1 MNSTLN
7 YSDTNDKKRKAI
19 NTLDILKYGIFIIF
33 SILISFV
40 NIKFNNENI
49 VIPIS
54 VAFVIAMIA
63 NDIPIGGVLVAEAI
77 TLGFRFGMG
86 GFGIYIVEILMFV
99 LSIFIL
105 KPIEIKMDS
114 EKYKLGKRVVIITI
128 ITSMLMYMKKY
139 PFYAVCEFTI
149 FSLCLEYIF
158 YKIFSNGIN
167 VIKNFGKSKAYSE
180 IEIIS
185 AGVFLAV
192 AIIPL
197 FALHEKIALMISGI
211 LIMADLWLVTSK
223 LKLKYGMVASI
234 VFCVIAFIMVDE
246 PMRYFAYFIFIG
258 LFSTFINRM
267 NKIIFFFINSL
278 FIGLAFYFN
287 FKYKINLMILIEMLI
302 GMMSLLFVRAV
313 KKVDYTT
320 DVKMLP
326 EAMMEIEEKQDV
338 EKEKRK
344 EKLSNFK
351 IKVKNAMSYN
361 KTNILYDE
369 LYKNRNNILDDIF
382 NVLDVSKFISDD
394 EIIKILND
402 KKIYFAEENNEFD
415 EEIQKMQV
423 KGVTRLINNVFMNIK

>member
-192 AIIPL
+192 AVIPL

-234 VFCVIAFIMVDE
+234 VFCAIAFIMVDE

-258 LFSTFINRM
+258 LFSALLNRM
-267 NKIIFFFINSL
+267 NKIIFFFMNSL

-382 NVLDVSKFISDD
+382 NVLDVSKSISDD

-415 EEIQKMQV
+415 EEIQRMQV
-423 KGVTRLINNVFMNIK
+423 KGVTRLINNVFINIK

>member
-77 TLGFRFGMG
+77 TLGFRFGTG
-86 GFGIYIVEILMFV
+86 GFGIYIVEILMFI

-105 KPIEIKMDS
+105 EPIEIKMDS

-192 AIIPL
+192 SIIPL
-197 FALHEKIALMISGI
+197 FALHGKIALMISGI
-211 LIMADLWLVTSK
+211 LIMADLWLVSSK

-234 VFCVIAFIMVDE
+234 VFCLLAFIMLDE
-246 PMRYFAYFIFIG
+246 PTRYFAYFIFIG
-258 LFSTFINRM
+258 LFSALF
-267 NKIIFFFINSL
+267 NKINKIVFFFMNSL
-278 FIGLAFYFN
+278 FIGLACYFY
-287 FKYKINLMILIEMLI
+287 FKYKTNLIVLIEMLI

-313 KKVDYTT
+313 KKVDYT
-320 DVKMLP
+320 DDLKMLP

-382 NVLDVSKFISDD
+382 NVLDVSRSISDD

-415 EEIQKMQV
+415 DEIQRMQV

>member
-77 TLGFRFGMG
+77 TFGFRFGTG
-86 GFGIYIVEILMFV
+86 GFGIYIVEILMFI

-185 AGVFLAV
+185 AGVFIAV

-197 FALHEKIALMISGI
+197 FSLHGKITLMISGI

-234 VFCVIAFIMVDE
+234 VFSVLGFIMFDE
-246 PMRYFAYFIFIG
+246 PMHYFAYFIFIG
-258 LFSTFINRM
+258 LFSALLNRM
-267 NKIIFFFINSL
+267 NKIIFFFMNSL
-278 FIGLAFYFN
+278 FIGLVFYFN
-287 FKYKINLMILIEMLI
+287 FKYKINLIILIEMLI
-302 GMMSLLFVRAV
+302 GMMVLLFVRAV
-313 KKVDYTT
+313 KKVDYTD

-338 EKEKRK
+338 EKEKRR

-382 NVLDVSKFISDD
+382 NVLNVSKSISDD

-402 KKIYFAEENNEFD
+402 KKIYLAEENNKFD
-415 EEIQKMQV
+415 KEIQMMQV

>member
-7 YSDTNDKKRKAI
+7 YSDTNDKKRKTI

-158 YKIFSNGIN
+158 YKVFSNGIN

-185 AGVFLAV
+185 AGVFIAV

-234 VFCVIAFIMVDE
+234 VFCAIAFIMVDE

-258 LFSTFINRM
+258 LFSALLNRM
-267 NKIIFFFINSL
+267 NKIVFFFMNSL

-313 KKVDYTT
+313 RKVDYTT

-326 EAMMEIEEKQDV
+326 EAMMEIEEKQDL

-382 NVLDVSKFISDD
+382 NVLDVSKSISDD

-415 EEIQKMQV
+415 EEIQRMQV
-423 KGVTRLINNVFMNIK
+423 KGVTRLINNVFINIK

>member
-63 NDIPIGGVLVAEAI
+63 NDIPIGGVLIAEAI
-77 TLGFRFGMG
+77 TLGFRFGTG
-86 GFGIYIVEILMFV
+86 GFEIYIVEILMFI

-185 AGVFLAV
+185 AGVFIAV

-197 FALHEKIALMISGI
+197 FALHGKIALMISGI

-234 VFCVIAFIMVDE
+234 VFCLLGFVIVDE

-267 NKIIFFFINSL
+267 NKIIFFFMNSL
-278 FIGLAFYFN
+278 FIGLACYFY
-287 FKYKINLMILIEMLI
+287 FKYKINLIVLIEMLI

-313 KKVDYTT
+313 KKVDYT
-320 DVKMLP
+320 DNVKMLP

-382 NVLDVSKFISDD
+382 NVLDVSKSISDD

-415 EEIQKMQV
+415 EEIQRMQV

>member
-86 GFGIYIVEILMFV
+86 GFGIYIVEILMFI

-185 AGVFLAV
+185 AGVFIAV

-234 VFCVIAFIMVDE
+234 VFCAIAFIMVDE

-258 LFSTFINRM
+258 LFSALLNRM
-267 NKIIFFFINSL
+267 NKIIFFFMNSL
-278 FIGLAFYFN
+278 FIGLACYFY
-287 FKYKINLMILIEMLI
+287 FKYKTNLIVLIEMLI

-313 KKVDYTT
+313 KKVDYTD

-382 NVLDVSKFISDD
+382 NVLDVSKSISDD

-415 EEIQKMQV
+415 EEIQRMQV

>member
-77 TLGFRFGMG
+77 TLGFRFGTD
-86 GFGIYIVEILMFV
+86 GFGIYIVEILMFI

-197 FALHEKIALMISGI
+197 SALHEKIALMISGI

-234 VFCVIAFIMVDE
+234 VFCAIAFIMVDE

-258 LFSTFINRM
+258 LFSALLNRM
-267 NKIIFFFINSL
+267 NKIVFFFMNSL

-382 NVLDVSKFISDD
+382 NVLDVSKSISDD

-415 EEIQKMQV
+415 EEIQRMQV

>member
-185 AGVFLAV
+185 AGVFIAV

-197 FALHEKIALMISGI
+197 FALHEKIALMISEI

-234 VFCVIAFIMVDE
+234 VFCLLGFVMVDE

-267 NKIIFFFINSL
+267 NKIIFFFMNSL
-278 FIGLAFYFN
+278 FIGLACYFY
-287 FKYKINLMILIEMLI
+287 FKYKTNLIVLIEMLI

-313 KKVDYTT
+313 KKVDYTD

-382 NVLDVSKFISDD
+382 NVLDVSRSISDD

-415 EEIQKMQV
+415 DEIQRMQV

>member
-19 NTLDILKYGIFIIF
+19 DTLDILKYGIFIIF

-86 GFGIYIVEILMFV
+86 GFGIYIVEILMFI

-197 FALHEKIALMISGI
+197 FGFHEKIALMISGI

-258 LFSTFINRM
+258 LFSALLNRM
-267 NKIIFFFINSL
+267 NKIVFFFMNSL
-278 FIGLAFYFN
+278 FIGLACYFN
-287 FKYKINLMILIEMLI
+287 FKYKINLIILIEMLI

-313 KKVDYTT
+313 KKVDYTD

-382 NVLDVSKFISDD
+382 DVLDVSKSISDD

>member
-19 NTLDILKYGIFIIF
+19 NAMDILKYGIFIIF

-77 TLGFRFGMG
+77 TLGFRFGTG
-86 GFGIYIVEILMFV
+86 GFGIYIVEILMFI

-197 FALHEKIALMISGI
+197 SALHEKIALMISGI

-234 VFCVIAFIMVDE
+234 VFCAIAFIMVDE

-258 LFSTFINRM
+258 LFSALLNRM
-267 NKIIFFFINSL
+267 NKIVFFFMNSL

-313 KKVDYTT
+313 RKVDYTT

-326 EAMMEIEEKQDV
+326 EAMMEIEEKQDL

-382 NVLDVSKFISDD
+382 NVLDVSKSISDD

-415 EEIQKMQV
+415 EEIQRMQV
-423 KGVTRLINNVFMNIK
+423 KGVTRLINNVFINIK

>member
-63 NDIPIGGVLVAEAI
+63 NDIPIGGVLIAEAI
-77 TLGFRFGMG
+77 TLGFRFGTG
-86 GFGIYIVEILMFV
+86 GFGIYIVEILMFI

-267 NKIIFFFINSL
+267 NKIIFFFMNSL
-278 FIGLAFYFN
+278 FIGLVCYFN
-287 FKYKINLMILIEMLI
+287 FKYKINLIILIEMLI

-313 KKVDYTT
+313 KKVDYT
-320 DVKMLP
+320 DNVKMLP
-326 EAMMEIEEKQDV
+326 EVMMEIEEKQDA
-338 EKEKRK
+338 EK

-382 NVLDVSKFISDD
+382 NVLDVSKSISDD

>member
-77 TLGFRFGMG
+77 TLGFRFGTG
-86 GFGIYIVEILMFV
+86 GFGIYIVEILMFI

-197 FALHEKIALMISGI
+197 FGFHEKIALMISGI
-211 LIMADLWLVTSK
+211 LIMADLWLVSSK

-234 VFCVIAFIMVDE
+234 VFCLLAFIMLDE
-246 PMRYFAYFIFIG
+246 PTRYFAYFIFIG

-267 NKIIFFFINSL
+267 NKIIFFFMNSL
-278 FIGLAFYFN
+278 FIGLVFYFN
-287 FKYKINLMILIEMLI
+287 FNYKINLMILIEMLI

-344 EKLSNFK
+344 EKLNNFK

-382 NVLDVSKFISDD
+382 NVLDVSKSISDD

-402 KKIYFAEENNEFD
+402 KKIYFAEEINEFD
-415 EEIQKMQV
+415 EEIQRMQV

>member
-19 NTLDILKYGIFIIF
+19 NNLDILKYGIFIIS

-185 AGVFLAV
+185 AGVFIAV

-234 VFCVIAFIMVDE
+234 VFCAIAFIMVDE

-258 LFSTFINRM
+258 LFSALFNRM
-267 NKIIFFFINSL
+267 NKIVFFFMNSL

-287 FKYKINLMILIEMLI
+287 FKYKINLIVLIEMLI

-382 NVLDVSKFISDD
+382 NVLDVSKSISDD

-415 EEIQKMQV
+415 DEIQKMQV

>member
-77 TLGFRFGMG
+77 TLGFRFGTD
-86 GFGIYIVEILMFV
+86 GFGIYIVEILMFI

-185 AGVFLAV
+185 AGVFIAV

-197 FALHEKIALMISGI
+197 SALHEKIALMISGI

-234 VFCVIAFIMVDE
+234 VFCAIAFIMVDE

-258 LFSTFINRM
+258 LFSALLNRM
-267 NKIIFFFINSL
+267 NKIVFFFMNSL

-313 KKVDYTT
+313 RKVDYTT

-326 EAMMEIEEKQDV
+326 EAMMEIEEKQDL

-382 NVLDVSKFISDD
+382 NVLDVSKSISDD

-415 EEIQKMQV
+415 EEIQRMQV
-423 KGVTRLINNVFMNIK
+423 KGVTRLINNVFINIK

>member
-86 GFGIYIVEILMFV
+86 GFGIYIVEILMFI

-185 AGVFLAV
+185 AGVFIAV

-234 VFCVIAFIMVDE
+234 VFCLLGFVTVDE

-326 EAMMEIEEKQDV
+326 EAMMEIEEKQDA

-382 NVLDVSKFISDD
+382 NVLDVSKSISDD

-415 EEIQKMQV
+415 EEIQRMQV